1 MQIPLRDLDNL
12 VIVTRKCAEKERHT
26 EDVAVPNVAPGRR
39 KNVADVVA
47 MPARILRAA
56 AQRESNDGP
65 TRVLQG

>member
-1 MQIPLRDLDNL
+1 M
-12 VIVTRKCAEKERHT
+12 
-26 EDVAVPNVAPGRR
+26 EDAAVPNVAPGRR

-56 AQRESNDGP
+56 AQQESNDDP